1 MNKPHQIIC
10 HIAAT
15 YAQEDIT
22 KAYPH
27 PMPIR
32 RGSSEKLR
40 GKKSCVGLLW
50 IFHLRSPKMGTQK
63 GKLGVF

>member
-40 GKKSCVGLLW
+40 GKKSCVGLL
-50 IFHLRSPKMGTQK
+50 
-63 GKLGVF
+63 